1 MIKILIADDHET
13 VRDGLKTFINEKNGF
28 MLVGEAK
35 NGKEAVDLTLYLD
48 PDIVIMDISMP
59 IYDGIKALELLIDKK
74 EDAKVLI
81 FSMHSNPQYITDAYQ
96 KGASGFL
103 LKDSDKSEIILAIHK
118 IIAGEKYFGS
128 SVANTILGN
137 LDKTNK
143 KSKIIDSLT
152 KRELEIL
159 KWVKKGLSNEQIAE
173 KLFVSKRTID
183 THKTNIKSK
192 LQAPNTAALISIT
205 YELGL

>member
-35 NGKEAVDLTLYLD
+35 SGKEAVDLTLYLN
-48 PDIVIMDISMP
+48 PDIVLMDISMP
-59 IYDGIKALELLIDKK
+59 VYDGIKALELLIEKR
-74 EDAKVLI
+74 EDVKILI
-81 FSMHSNPQYITDAYQ
+81 FSMHSNPQYITDAFQ

-103 LKDSDKSEIILAIHK
+103 LKDTDKSEIILAIHK
-118 IIAGEKYFGS
+118 IMGGEKYFGT

-137 LDKTNK
+137 LDKSTK
-143 KSKIIDSLT
+143 KSKLLESLT

-159 KWVKKGLSNEQIAE
+159 KWIKKGLSNEQIAE

-192 LQAPNTAALISIT
+192 LKVNNTAALISLS
-205 YELGL
+205 YEMGL